1 MPDLLRSVLGTFSR
15 LHTGNITEHQFYKE
29 FFEHCCP
36 FDPQLRSTHRVVP
49 NYAHDWWK
57 DRFDILRLPLPSID
71 VSEVMDMTV
80 DHFDQLPMGAM
91 LQPGPTVAGQID
103 GKPCLNQILAVK
115 ARVQH
120 LGESLTK
127 MLEEKIQMAANA
139 ADAISKLEG
148 PMCELEE
155 AILNTRRS

>member
-1 MPDLLRSVLGTFSR
+1 
-15 LHTGNITEHQFYKE
+15 
-29 FFEHCCP
+29 
-36 FDPQLRSTHRVVP
+36 
-49 NYAHDWWK
+49 
-57 DRFDILRLPLPSID
+57 
-71 VSEVMDMTV
+71 
-80 DHFDQLPMGAM
+80 MGAM

-139 ADAISKLEG
+139 ADTISKLEG